1 MKKYKRK
8 TIEDLYRVTGKY
20 WDTSDIDYLDTMIHL
35 SQKIDDRLWCEI
47 ESLAYLAVR
56 KKAGINTLIR
66 ALTLFGYEVEEEKR
80 ENEE

>member
-20 WDTSDIDYLDTMIHL
+20 WKTSDADYLDTITHL

-47 ESLAYLAVR
+47 SSLADFAVH
-56 KKAGINTLIR
+56 KHASINTLVE
-66 ALTLFGYEVEEEKR
+66 ALRLFGYEGEKDER
-80 ENEE
+80 VSG